1 MVDLLQTKIEFLKGV
16 GPKRAEL
23 LNKELSIFTYQDM
36 LDHFPFRYVDKSK
49 VHKVNQI
56 CSDAVY
62 YQLVGT
68 VSNMQSFGSP
78 RVTRITATFT
88 DETGSVELVWF
99 QGLKWIRSR
108 FRPGMKYL
116 IFGKANFFNNRLTF
130 TGDFY
135 YKKTDGMLLNV
146 AIPSFTGFADPE
158 QNAGTMFT
166 KGWEIK
172 LGWTDTKGD
181 FTYSVGVNLSNYK
194 SVMGDLKGTVFD
206 GETIIRQGDEY
217 NAWYG
222 YVSDGLFQSQ
232 EEIDGSALLVA
243 NTKPGDIRYVDISG
257 PDGVPD
263 GKITADYDRVILGSS
278 QPKYIYGGY
287 INLGWKGIS
296 FSMVFSG
303 VGKHLARM
311 NTSMIQPF
319 EGSWLSP
326 SANLLGNYWSV
337 YNTAEQNSKAK
348 YPRLSAVSE
357 TNNYAMSDFWLF
369 NGAFFRCKNINIGYS
384 FPKKLISKIG
394 IKSLRIYANV
404 DDPFCFD
411 NYPHGWD
418 PEASVNTYITTTYTL
433 GLDIKF

>member
-1 MVDLLQTKIEFLKGV
+1 
-16 GPKRAEL
+16 
-23 LNKELSIFTYQDM
+23 
-36 LDHFPFRYVDKSK
+36 
-49 VHKVNQI
+49 
-56 CSDAVY
+56 
-62 YQLVGT
+62 
-68 VSNMQSFGSP
+68 
-78 RVTRITATFT
+78 
-88 DETGSVELVWF
+88 
-99 QGLKWIRSR
+99 
-108 FRPGMKYL
+108 
-116 IFGKANFFNNRLTF
+116 
-130 TGDFY
+130 
-135 YKKTDGMLLNV
+135 
-146 AIPSFTGFADPE
+146 
-158 QNAGTMFT
+158 
-166 KGWEIK
+166 
-172 LGWTDTKGD
+172 
-181 FTYSVGVNLSNYK
+181 
-194 SVMGDLKGTVFD
+194 
-206 GETIIRQGDEY
+206 
-217 NAWYG
+217 
-222 YVSDGLFQSQ
+222 
-232 EEIDGSALLVA
+232 
-243 NTKPGDIRYVDISG
+243 
-257 PDGVPD
+257 
-263 GKITADYDRVILGSS
+263 
-278 QPKYIYGGY
+278 
-287 INLGWKGIS
+287 
-296 FSMVFSG
+296 MVFSG